1 MRKIWNRPS
10 LPVWS
15 LVTRDASGKANMNIC
30 TYVSAIS
37 MEPKLMMIA
46 VYHNTK
52 TLENLESCPTTPI
65 LLQLLSATL
74 APVVRTCGQQSG
86 LQINKMQRLA
96 KRYSLAHDSNLP
108 YFTEAAGY
116 LVLQPQQVVT
126 VAGDH
131 VLYTCTV
138 VKQVNVSDVPLL
150 TTDVLRA
157 EKIIR

>member
-15 LVTRDASGKANMNIC
+15 LVTRDVSGQANMNIC
-30 TYVSAIS
+30 TYVTAIS

-52 TLENLESCPTTPI
+52 TLENLEARPTTPI

-86 LQINKMQRLA
+86 LKINKMQRLA
-96 KRYSLAHDSNLP
+96 KRYSLAEDTNLP
-108 YFTEAAGY
+108 YFTEGAGY
-116 LVLQPQQVVT
+116 LILQPQRGIAVS
-126 VAGDH
+126 GDH
-131 VLYTCTV
+131 VLYTCAV
-138 VKQVNVSDVPLL
+138 VKQVNLNDVPLL
-150 TTDVLRA
+150 TTEVLRA